1 MSPVPDDQPD
11 ILPAFE
17 IPVDAASGGEKDL
30 VQHALSLA
38 QQQYRQYQETDI
50 LSQLEEAISILS
62 EAGKAIVGNTTYK
75 TKVLNN
81 CGVYVRARYLK
92 TKSRSDLEEA
102 IRILRSASN
111 MSKRLYDDG
120 GITQG
125 ENPVRARIMHNLS
138 LALENSHEE
147 NGTLHDL
154 EEAIDLT
161 RAALSI
167 TTGSLIRAKYSIC
180 LGRLLYESFQFSH
193 NMTDLD
199 EAIRVTHIALT
210 LVPDGTDQVQALN
223 HLAKF
228 LHLRYRFRGAST
240 DLNEAIRI
248 ARMTVRVV
256 MQDNVKESKYLYR
269 LGCWLA
275 KRHSLNESEADL
287 EDSIQFLQAA
297 VEITPNGHATKV
309 LRQAELA
316 KQYNSRYMR
325 NNDLRDI
332 RKASKILWAAI
343 EEPCIVD
350 ATVPETNINIL
361 RQLHAYILS
370 TYLRSDTISDLN
382 ELIRVTEIL
391 INTLPSDNTYRAEY
405 LAGHA
410 AYLRARYGK
419 LGEMSDLEE
428 AIHLTQVAI
437 DGLIDDKWSEAKFS
451 KQLRVL
457 RCDISLRVGVTSD
470 LHEAAVQITRAA
482 VSSATPE
489 DASVELKYL
498 DAFMIHLG
506 DLCTVINTITF
517 NKHAI
522 LIMRSA
528 SSIAPALH
536 PAHITI
542 SKHLSDILVH
552 IFEQTFDLD
561 FLNDA
566 IRVLKESLKSA
577 PDGHCYVEAMLCTLR
592 SSVLDVYEE
601 TQELTDLEDVVD
613 ILKSTLH
620 LDPNDYAAQSTT
632 FYTIGNCLGK
642 LYALTHN
649 LNSLDEAIGYSRK
662 AIEISAQHSD
672 KKRFLA
678 SLGGLIGTRYR
689 ATGNLSDIEEAIQL
703 TRVAAEE
710 ATGKLKKVPIL
721 DNLGHLLQAR
731 FETTGVISDL
741 QEAVQIGRE
750 VVNGVPGVLSRP
762 VYLNSLCM
770 HLRFLFIRTRNID
783 HLEEAIRVQ
792 RGAITK
798 DTQPDPERSMHL
810 LGLADSLY
818 LRYTEI
824 EVESDLEEAIKL
836 IQEAID
842 ITAESSPNRVTY
854 LTRNSVY
861 FIAKYERTGGRADL
875 DEAVRVAYVALDAV
889 PKGHPSRAGVLEHLG
904 NGLIHLYT
912 STGVVYELQR
922 AIEFAEEAVEITL
935 GGPEHAEA
943 LNCLAVRL
951 SERYKGTGEL
961 ADIVEA
967 ARLTRLAFEISLKA
981 EDKVR
986 HRKYIALHL
995 RERYQKTQQL
1005 ADLDEAI
1012 EAANEAVS
1020 WTPNDHPYHAEAMG
1034 TLATILEERYS
1045 RTKAVPDI
1053 QRAITCHQAALMQ
1066 SNAQVRTRIEGGTDV
1081 VRCCALISDW
1091 QQAYE
1096 AVLLVVSLIPTLI
1109 SRSHKNSDKQNV
1121 LRWVAGIASDAA
1133 ATALNAAKGPYSALN
1148 LLEQSRGLLATSLE
1162 EMRADILNLREKH
1175 PQLAEEF
1182 IRLQGELNLQASSRK
1197 ALHSSDDTQSLSI
1210 QVHTSQAYQTDKA
1223 FDQLLV
1229 KIRDQPDFRT
1239 FLLLP
1244 SEEEMK
1250 QAALKG
1256 STIVVINVSNYRSDA
1271 ILVQENQIRV
1281 LPLPSLRKSDVD
1293 EKSTSSNLGASHIL
1307 AWLWD
1312 VIASPVLNAIGC
1324 SACPS
1329 EEKWRRVWWIPV
1341 GPLSRFPLHAAGRHF
1356 QGTRDVV
1363 IDRVMSSYNS
1373 SIKAIIRG
1381 RQRPLLW
1388 NVASTVRPR
1397 ALLVAMR
1404 DTPGYPRLRYANVE
1418 VETLRSICETMAV
1431 DIVDPGQFRDE
1442 IIAQLPECSIFH
1454 FAGHGYTHRGDP
1466 SQSHLVAYDGRI
1478 TVASLLEMDLRK
1490 RAPFLA
1496 YLSACGTGRVRDDD
1510 FLDESMHLISAFQL
1524 GGFRHVIGTLWEV
1537 NDKSCTK
1544 MAKVTYEGIRNGG
1557 MTDDSVCLGLHNAS
1571 RELRDTWL
1579 EQSSKESNNKS
1590 ICGPTT
1596 LNGLNVGK
1604 IDTRMREGQSRLLRD
1619 IVPDE
1624 DDDDTEGSHPAFWIP
1639 YVHFG
1644 V

>member
-30 VQHALSLA
+30 VQHALRLA

-199 EAIRVTHIALT
+199 EAIRATHIALT

-370 TYLRSDTISDLN
+370 TYLL
-382 ELIRVTEIL
+382 TEIL

-489 DASVELKYL
+489 DASVELKHL

-577 PDGHCYVEAMLCTLR
+577 PDGHCYVEAMLRTLR

-632 FYTIGNCLGK
+632 FYTIGNCLGM
-642 LYALTHN
+642 LYALAHN

-741 QEAVQIGRE
+741 PEAVQIGRE

-875 DEAVRVAYVALDAV
+875 DEAVRVA
-889 PKGHPSRAGVLEHLG
+889 RAGVLEHLG

-943 LNCLAVRL
+943 
-951 SERYKGTGEL
+951 YKGTGEL
-961 ADIVEA
+961 ADI
-967 ARLTRLAFEISLKA
+967 ISLKA

-1012 EAANEAVS
+1012 EAANEA
-1020 WTPNDHPYHAEAMG
+1020 AMG

-1081 VRCCALISDW
+1081 VRS
-1091 QQAYE
+1091 YE

-1148 LLEQSRGLLATSLE
+1148 LLEQSRG
-1162 EMRADILNLREKH
+1162 ADILNLREKH

-1197 ALHSSDDTQSLSI
+1197 ALHI
-1210 QVHTSQAYQTDKA
+1210 HTSQAYQTDKA

-1281 LPLPSLRKSDVD
+1281 LPLPSLRKR
-1293 EKSTSSNLGASHIL
+1293 ASHIL

-1312 VIASPVLNAIGC
+1312 VIASP
-1324 SACPS
+1324 
-1329 EEKWRRVWWIPV
+1329 WRRVWWIPV
-1341 GPLSRFPLHAAGRHF
+1341 AGRHF
-1356 QGTRDVV
+1356 QGTRDAV
-1363 IDRVMSSYNS
+1363 IDR
-1373 SIKAIIRG
+1373 AIIRG

-1397 ALLVAMR
+1397 ALLV
-1404 DTPGYPRLRYANVE
+1404 
-1418 VETLRSICETMAV
+1418 ETLRSICETMAV
-1431 DIVDPGQFRDE
+1431 DI
-1442 IIAQLPECSIFH
+1442 LPECSIFH

-1466 SQSHLVAYDGRI
+1466 SQSHL
-1478 TVASLLEMDLRK
+1478 MDLRK

-1510 FLDESMHLISAFQL
+1510 FLEESMHLISAFQL

-1557 MTDDSVCLGLHNAS
+1557 MTDDS
-1571 RELRDTWL
+1571 LRDTWL

-1596 LNGLNVGK
+1596 
-1604 IDTRMREGQSRLLRD
+1604 MREGQSRLLRD